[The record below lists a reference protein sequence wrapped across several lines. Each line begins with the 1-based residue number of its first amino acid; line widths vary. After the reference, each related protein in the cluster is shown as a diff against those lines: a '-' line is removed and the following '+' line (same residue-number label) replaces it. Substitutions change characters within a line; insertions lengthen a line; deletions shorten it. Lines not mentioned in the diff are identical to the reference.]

1 VLILGRDV
9 IYYVGKEWQT
19 QLETAPDIFLFC
31 HLFMSLHRFT
41 RQQRAARGDSP
52 ASEYDKG

>member
-19 QLETAPDIFLFC
+19 QLETAPDIF
-31 HLFMSLHRFT
+31 SS
-41 RQQRAARGDSP
+41 AIS
-52 ASEYDKG
+52 S

>member
-19 QLETAPDIFLFC
+19 QLETAPDIFFL
-31 HLFMSLHRFT
+31 LPSLHE
-41 RQQRAARGDSP
+41 ASP
-52 ASEYDKG
+52 LYKTAKGGQGR